1 MKKLIFLAAI
11 LLVISTSCDD
21 LVDIGGGDDSSLK
34 GETDIPVNT
43 VGNEFS
49 PIGFKVNNTWVDFNP
64 QMVITKSEDGVNTIK
79 MTADLSSN
87 PALTKLNSLIP
98 ANLKDAQ
105 GKVNFEMKVKITDE
119 GWLDYS
125 NADKEPCV
133 LVRYDGKVGDKY
145 SITTASGTKIEREIT
160 SKSTTDDYP
169 YGFMNIKVI
178 KVEQKTSFP
187 GIDKYVMYFN
197 HKFGFVGF
205 EVIAED
211 GTSVST
217 NITAN
222 QY

>member
-11 LLVISTSCDD
+11 LMIVTTSCDD
-21 LVDIGGGDDSSLK
+21 LLDVGSGDDSTLK
-34 GETDIPVNT
+34 GKTDIPVNT
-43 VGNEFS
+43 VGNQFS
-49 PIGFKVNNTWVDFNP
+49 PMGFSVNGNWVSFNP
-64 QMVITKSEDGVNTIK
+64 QIVITKSEDGVNTIK

-87 PALTKLNSLIP
+87 PTLTKLNALIP
-98 ANLKDAQ
+98 SNLKDSQ
-105 GKVNFEMKVKITDE
+105 GKVNFEMKVKVTDE

-145 SITTASGTKIEREIT
+145 SITTASGTKVEREIT
-160 SKSTTDDYP
+160 AKSTTDDYP

-205 EVIAED
+205 EVFAED

-217 NITAN
+217 SIAAA